1 MTLSPD
7 FSVLRPCRRT
17 AFGRLDDIVVSAAR
31 GCQSINSLELD

>member
-17 AFGRLDDIVVSAAR
+17 AFGRLADIVVSSAL